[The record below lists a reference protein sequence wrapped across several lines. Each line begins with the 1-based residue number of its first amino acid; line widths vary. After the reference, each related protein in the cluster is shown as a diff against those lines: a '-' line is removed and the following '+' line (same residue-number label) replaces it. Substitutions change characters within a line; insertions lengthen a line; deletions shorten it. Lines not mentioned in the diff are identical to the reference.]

1 MSIFQVQTSVADY
14 LRQNITEIVSFIGD
28 IHTITKIKQN
38 LKQDKDNPIPQNEE
52 PLGSQL
58 KAGLAQFLALE
69 FTEIN
74 KLKDRD
80 TRSIIKFFPWLSNI
94 PSNPQHG

>member
-1 MSIFQVQTSVADY
+1 MQTSVADF
-14 LRQNITEIVSFIGD
+14 LRQNIAEIVFFIGD

-38 LKQDKDNPIPQNEE
+38 LKHDKENQLPQGEE

-58 KAGLAQFLALE
+58 KAGLSQFLALE

-74 KLKDRD
+74 KVKDRD